1 MAKRL
6 DLLPQPVVEEEEDV
20 DMEAEEEMCDLVTRR
35 TQKVLEWV
43 VTERLAGRVTTDT
56 TTACCWAAVLAT
68 AGPQKRRAG
77 PPPSLRVLRSDKVKE
92 EKVVEE
98 MAQPPVKCV
107 GREEEAPD
115 ATAAAQIGEE
125 EDGRKSKQQSS

>member
-1 MAKRL
+1 
-6 DLLPQPVVEEEEDV
+6 
-20 DMEAEEEMCDLVTRR
+20 
-35 TQKVLEWV
+35 VLEWV

-68 AGPQKRRAG
+68 AGPQKRQAG
-77 PPPSLRVLRSDKVKE
+77 PPPSLRVLRSNKVKE
-92 EKVVEE
+92 EKAVEE

-115 ATAAAQIGEE
+115 AAAAAQIGEE
-125 EDGRKSKQQSS
+125 ENVREAASASFTDGCSIRVVSVPTRDA